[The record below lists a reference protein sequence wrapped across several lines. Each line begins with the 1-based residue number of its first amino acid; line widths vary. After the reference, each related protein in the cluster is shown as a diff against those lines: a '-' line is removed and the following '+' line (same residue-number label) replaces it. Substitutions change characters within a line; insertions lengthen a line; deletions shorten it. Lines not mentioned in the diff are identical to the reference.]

1 MIAKKCYSLI
11 PYGYNLFKIK
21 AVIGGIS
28 KGEFQRV
35 NLLVDTGASFT
46 LISRKIVIDLGYD
59 LTKSE
64 RKQRLITGKGITSP
78 IPVIKVSWFNCAG
91 KIVNDFD
98 ILAYDIPRDLKVD
111 GVLGMNFLLKFK
123 ATISLGSC
131 KIYFEE

>member
-1 MIAKKCYSLI
+1 MINKRYPIK
-11 PYGYNLFKIK
+11 PYGIDLFKIP
-21 AVIGGIS
+21 AVVGGKT
-28 KGEFQRV
+28 KGLSGKLF
-35 NLLVDTGASFT
+35 LLIDTGASFT
-46 LISRKIVIDLGYD
+46 IISKRIVEELGYD

-78 IPVIKVSWFNCAG
+78 IPVIKVSWFNCTG

-131 KIYFEE
+131 EVYFEE